1 MRCNL
6 VEQQDR
12 STTLPFG
19 NEICV
24 RQNNTNQQRLLLS
37 RRARGCR
44 DALVEMGDD
53 HVLTMRSIKR
63 APCRCIA
70 VAPLGKIV
78 GEVTRRIETV
88 KSQRC
93 AGKGARRFTGK
104 SAPKASNDFCTP
116 GSNGKAVRNHC
127 RFKRR

>member
-19 NEICV
+19 NEIRV
-24 RQNNTNQQRLLLS
+24 RQHNTDQQRLLLS

-44 DALVEMGDD
+44 DALFKMGDN
-53 HVLTMRSIKR
+53 HVLTMRSRKR
-63 APCRCIA
+63 APCRRIA
-70 VAPLGKIV
+70 VAPCGQIM
-78 GEVTRRIETV
+78 GEVTRRIETS
-88 KSQRC
+88 KRQRRT
-93 AGKGARRFTGK
+93 GKGARRFTGK
-104 SAPKASNDFCTP
+104 SAPKASNDFRTP
-116 GSNGKAVRNHC
+116 GSDGKTVRNHR